1 MEKPHSELGADSPEH
16 PSEELVPV
24 KMDDSSTLEERHSS
38 GQTEFTPWREES
50 LSAHATSKLG
60 HRRIIKSGN
69 VVLRREPVKITPH
82 ITLEPEP
89 EPEPESVD
97 ITPLIEDDTIV
108 GLRITCGCG
117 ATHEVRFEYGE
128 EQ

>member
-1 MEKPHSELGADSPEH
+1 MEKPDSELDADSPEH

-24 KMDDSSTLEERHSS
+24 KMDDSSTLEDRHPS
-38 GQTEFTPWREES
+38 GQTEFTPWQEES
-50 LSAHATSKLG
+50 LPAHATSKLG
-60 HRRIIKSGN
+60 HRRIIKSVN
-69 VVLRREPVKITPH
+69 VLRGEPVKITPH

-89 EPEPESVD
+89 EPESME

-108 GLRITCGCG
+108 GLRMTCGCG

>member
-1 MEKPHSELGADSPEH
+1 MPHSELDADSPEH
-16 PSEELVPV
+16 RSEELVPV
-24 KMDDSSTLEERHSS
+24 KMDDRSTLEDRHPS
-38 GQTEFTPWREES
+38 GQVDFTPWREEP
-50 LSAHATSKLG
+50 LPGRVTSKIG
-60 HRRIIKSGN
+60 HRHVIKGSN
-69 VVLRREPVKITPH
+69 VRRGEPVKVTPD

-89 EPEPESVD
+89 EPESVK

-108 GLRITCGCG
+108 GLRMTCGCG